1 MLFVGLQLDV
11 KKMIKL
17 LEIYNDL
24 AQQFED
30 WAFKYIVPPFLK
42 AIMFGLKLTL
52 FYAFYLLAKNIINE
66 AF

>member
-1 MLFVGLQLDV
+1 
-11 KKMIKL
+11 MIKL

-24 AQQFED
+24 AQRFED

>member
-1 MLFVGLQLDV
+1 MLFVDLQLGV

-30 WAFKYIVPPFLK
+30 WAFKHVVPPILK
-42 AIMFGLKLTL
+42 GILFGLKLTL

-66 AF
+66 TF

>member
-1 MLFVGLQLDV
+1 
-11 KKMIKL
+11 MIKL

-30 WAFKYIVPPFLK
+30 WAFKYVIPPFLRV
-42 AIMFGLKLTL
+42 IQFGLKLTL